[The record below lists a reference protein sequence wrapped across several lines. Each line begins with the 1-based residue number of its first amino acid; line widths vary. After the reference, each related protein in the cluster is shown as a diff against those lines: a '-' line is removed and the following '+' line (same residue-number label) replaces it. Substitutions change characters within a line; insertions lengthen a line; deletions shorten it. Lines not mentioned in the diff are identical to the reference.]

1 MAVFVWRKSD
11 AHCEQKAETSEE
23 GDIGICH
30 VNDVVERKKESRATT
45 DTASDASLSVITTFK
60 GPAELFPDDC
70 QNTSEENKMTKGKIA
85 VIMTALCLATFLAAL
100 DMVRLTRRLYEL
112 QLVDEP
118 LIKGS
123 VRRLLPLS
131 YPQYLGH
138 FARLRRIIPATP
150 IWGKVSDIFG
160 RKPVLL
166 AANVVFLIGSL
177 LCAISINIRM
187 LIGGRCVQGV
197 GGGGLLALVNISIGD
212 LFSMRSRGVYF
223 GIIGMVWAVAG
234 AVGPVVGGIMTQ
246 FVTWRWCFYI
256 NLPVDGIAFVIIFFF
271 FEVHT
276 PKTPL
281 FAGLRAID
289 WLGSLTIVGGTVMFL
304 LGLEYGGVWL
314 PWASVPVVCL
324 IAFGI
329 GTLGLFL
336 LIQWK
341 LAYYPIIPLWL
352 FSSRST
358 VAAYGMIFAQ
368 GFVYTGGSYFL
379 PLYFQVVL
387 GATPLQSGIYLFPFV
402 ISVALVA
409 AISGYLIRKTGLFLP
424 PIWAGMATLVLGVG
438 LYIDLPAHTSW
449 ARIITY
455 QLVAGIGVGP
465 NFQAPLIALQSHLRP
480 FDSAT
485 ATATAGFVRNM
496 ANSVSVVLGG
506 VIFQNQTRANIRSLG
521 SILSPETADML
532 QGRSVSASTDF
543 VKTLPNKEKI
553 PALNAYNQSLRV
565 MWIFYTSMAAIGLCV
580 SLLIR
585 RHNLDIEHEIT
596 ETGLE
601 IQERERQ
608 ERLRREKMK
617 PKRKRTTDKEGL
629 EN

>member
-212 LFSMRSRGVYF
+212 LFSMRYDFLVPRRIFWYNWDGMGRCRSRWTGV
-223 GIIGMVWAVAG
+223 
-234 AVGPVVGGIMTQ
+234 
-246 FVTWRWCFYI
+246 
-256 NLPVDGIAFVIIFFF
+256 PVDGIAFVIIFFF
-271 FEVHT
+271 FEAHT

>member
-100 DMVRLTRRLYEL
+100 DMTIITTILPTISRAFRTSEANYTWV
-112 QLVDEP
+112 
-118 LIKGS
+118 GS
-123 VRRLLPLS
+123 AYLLAAAS
-131 YPQYLGH
+131 
-138 FARLRRIIPATP
+138 ATP

>member
-1 MAVFVWRKSD
+1 MLNSFFPWNWLWQVFVWRKSD
-11 AHCEQKAETSEE
+11 AHCEQKAETSED
-23 GDIGICH
+23 GDIGFVTSMTCG
-30 VNDVVERKKESRATT
+30 RS
-45 DTASDASLSVITTFK
+45 
-60 GPAELFPDDC
+60 PAELFPDDC
-70 QNTSEENKMTKGKIA
+70 QNTSEENKMAKGKIA
-85 VIMTALCLATFLAAL
+85 VIMTALCLPLIWAFRTSEANYTWVGSAYLLAAA
-100 DMVRLTRRLYEL
+100 
-112 QLVDEP
+112 
-118 LIKGS
+118 S
-123 VRRLLPLS
+123 
-131 YPQYLGH
+131 
-138 FARLRRIIPATP
+138 ATP

-480 FDSAT
+480 TDSAT

-532 QGRSVSASTDF
+532 QGRSGSASTDF

-553 PALNAYNQSLRV
+553 PVLNAYNQSLRV
-565 MWIFYTSMAAIGLCV
+565 MWIFYTSMAAIGLC
-580 SLLIR
+580 
-585 RHNLDIEHEIT
+585 NLDIEHEIT
-596 ETGLE
+596 KTGLE